1 MEQFLNEYGY
11 LALTVGTFF
20 EGETAILVAS
30 SLISQGLFGIP
41 ATIFFGFAGSFI
53 SDWIYY
59 GIGYYNGK
67 YFLSKRP
74 KLQQKLVPVQNFFR
88 KNSTQIL
95 LSYRFLYGFRIIIPI
110 SIGLSKI
117 KPSKFLLFSIVS
129 GVLWASVVSSIG
141 YTVGRLF
148 EIKTQVFEENIFLI
162 IGGFALFGLLIGYV
176 VKKIATRK
184 IIQEESA
191 DVVLEE
197 RIR

>member
-88 KNSTQIL
+88 KNSIQIL

-162 IGGFALFGLLIGYV
+162 IGGFALFGLLIGYL